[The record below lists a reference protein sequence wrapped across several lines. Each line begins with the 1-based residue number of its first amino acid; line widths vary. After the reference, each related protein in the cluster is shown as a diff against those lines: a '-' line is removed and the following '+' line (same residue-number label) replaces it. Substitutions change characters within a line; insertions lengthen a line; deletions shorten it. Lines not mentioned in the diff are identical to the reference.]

1 MKTVTVTV
9 REALLIRKLL
19 TAMNDTKM
27 PLKTAEKLV
36 TFTDELANVYVDY
49 TTQMTDLTNE
59 VCEHDAN
66 DTPVLDSKKNPLIM
80 DKRKVEYQRRKKAI
94 EQGEVKLNACL
105 EIGDFAELNVTPA
118 EYRLLRKVMA

>member
-36 TFTDELANVYVDY
+36 TFTDELATIYVDY
-49 TTQMTDLTNE
+49 TTRLNDLANE
-59 VCEHDAN
+59 VGEHDADGN
-66 DTPVLDSKKNPLIM
+66 LVLDSKKNPLIM

-94 EQGEVKLNACL
+94 EQSEVKLNACL
-105 EIGDFAELNVTPA
+105 EMGDVAELNVTPA
-118 EYRLLRKVMA
+118 EYKLLRKVMT